1 MIKRA
6 VLIVLDSVGAG
17 ELPDAADYGDEGSN
31 TLKNIYKHA
40 QNFSL
45 SHLESLGI
53 LNIDGFEDLK
63 SPEYFSGSVAKC
75 SQQSKGKDTTTGHW
89 EISGLILDKPFPTY
103 PDGFPEELIS
113 KFEKKIGR
121 KVIGNYAA
129 SGTEIIKELG
139 KEHVETGNIIVYTSA
154 DSVFQIAAHEE
165 VVPLD
170 ELYEICIIARKM
182 LQGDNGVGR
191 VIARPFIGE
200 EGNFTRTGNRKDFSL
215 EPYKDTMLDFVK
227 NSGREVYAI
236 GKIEDIFANKGI
248 TYSNHTKNN
257 EEGIEALVQAVKLD
271 FEGLIFANLVDFDMI
286 YGHRNNVQGYGDAL
300 MYFDGRLPE
309 IIDNLKDDDILIIT
323 ADHGCDPTT
332 ASTDHSREY
341 IPLIFYGKNI
351 KENNNLGI
359 LDTFA
364 SIGKTVLD
372 IFDIKNDLKGTSVK
386 NQIIK
391 TISIILVM
399 LAGCILSLAFFSN
412 KILPSSALIK
422 IAERDCKSSGSIPYA
437 VTTIIFKIIN
447 IKNMVKIFFI
457 KLPPFYVE

>member
-45 SHLESLGI
+45 PNLENLGI

-63 SPEYFSGSVAKC
+63 SSYSFLDTVAKC
-75 SQQSKGKDTTTGHW
+75 NQKSKRKDITTGHW

-113 KFEKKIGR
+113 EFEKKIDR

-139 KEHVETGNIIVYTSA
+139 KEHMETGNIIVYTSA

-165 VVPLD
+165 VVPLE
-170 ELYEICIIARKM
+170 ELYNICTNARMM
-182 LQGDNGVGR
+182 LQGEHGVGR

-200 EGNFTRTGNRKDFSL
+200 EGNFIRTGNRRDFSL
-215 EPYKDTMLDFVK
+215 KPYNDTMLDFVK

-236 GKIEDIFANKGI
+236 GKIEDIFVNKGI
-248 TYSNHTKNN
+248 SNSNHTKNN
-257 EEGIEALVQAVKLD
+257 EEGIEALIQALKED
-271 FEGLIFANLVDFDMI
+271 FEGLIFTYLVDFVMI
-286 YGHRNNVQGYGDAL
+286 YGHRNNVQGYAEAL
-300 MYFDGRLPE
+300 MDFDRKLPE
-309 IIDNLKDDDILIIT
+309 IIANLKEDDVLIIT

-332 ASTDHSREY
+332 SSTDHSREY

-359 LDTFA
+359 LDTFE

-372 IFDIKNDLKGTSVK
+372 IFDIENDIKGISVK
-386 NQIIK
+386 RLIIK
-391 TISIILVM
+391 NREIEKIRH
-399 LAGCILSLAFFSN
+399 FF
-412 KILPSSALIK
+412 
-422 IAERDCKSSGSIPYA
+422 
-437 VTTIIFKIIN
+437 
-447 IKNMVKIFFI
+447 
-457 KLPPFYVE
+457 